1 MNTSVGIVII
11 VICLIL
17 SAFFSSTETAF
28 SSLNRI
34 RVKSLAEKGDK
45 RAALVLK
52 LSDQYDKLLSTIL
65 IGNNI
70 VNIASA
76 SVATVL
82 FIRWFDEE
90 TGPTISTIVTTVIVL
105 IFGEISPKTLAKE
118 SPELFARFSAPI
130 IQVLIYILTP
140 INFLFVQWKKLLS
153 LVFKTSEDTS
163 ISEEELLTMVDEAE
177 SEGGI
182 DEEEG
187 DLIRSAIE
195 FSDVE
200 VVEIFTPR
208 VNIVGIAE
216 DTDNQA
222 IAKLFKETGFSRLP
236 VYRDSIDNIVGIIH
250 EKDFYNEIAPTNR
263 SIDLIVKPPIFVAKT
278 MKIGELLKMLQKNK
292 SHIAVVADEY
302 GGTLGIV
309 TLEDVLEEL
318 VGEIWDEHDRVVEQF
333 WKTGSHEY
341 LARGAADFEDIL
353 ANFGYEDDEIADT
366 YTTVN
371 GWMIDQ
377 LEHIPKQGESL
388 CYKNL
393 DFVVQDADDRHV
405 TLIKVVEHEKDQVP
419 AD

>member
-1 MNTSVGIVII
+1 MNTSVGIII
-11 VICLIL
+11 IIACLIM

-34 RVKSLAEKGDK
+34 RIKSLAEKGDK
-45 RAALVLK
+45 RAALVLR

-82 FIRWFDEE
+82 FIRWAGEE
-90 TGPTISTIVTTVIVL
+90 TGPSLSTIVTTVVVL

-140 INFLFVQWKKLLS
+140 VNLLFVQWKKLLS
-153 LVFKTSEDTS
+153 RVFKTSEDTS

-182 DEEEG
+182 DEQEG

-208 VNIVGIAE
+208 VNIVGISE
-216 DTDNQA
+216 NTDNQT

-236 VYRDSIDNIVGIIH
+236 VYRDSIDNIIGIIH
-250 EKDFYNEIAPTNR
+250 EKDFYNEVAPSNR
-263 SIDLIVKPPIFVAKT
+263 SIDVIVKPPIFVAKT
-278 MKIGELLKMLQKNK
+278 MKIGELLKLLQKNK

-318 VGEIWDEHDRVVEQF
+318 VGEIWDEHDRVVEQC
-333 WKTGSHEY
+333 WKTGNHEY
-341 LARGAADFEDIL
+341 LARGAADFEDVL
-353 ANFGYEDDEIADT
+353 TNFGYEDDEAADT

-377 LEHIPKQGESL
+377 LEHIPKQGETL
-388 CYKNL
+388 TYKNL

-405 TLIKVVEHEKDQVP
+405 TLIKIIEHENCEAP
-419 AD
+419 TA

>member
-1 MNTSVGIVII
+1 MNTSVGIII
-11 VICLIL
+11 IIACLIM

-34 RVKSLAEKGDK
+34 RIKSLAEKGDK
-45 RAALVLK
+45 RAALVLR

-82 FIRWFDEE
+82 FIRWAGEE
-90 TGPTISTIVTTVIVL
+90 TEPSLSTIVTTVVVL

-140 INFLFVQWKKLLS
+140 VNFLFVQWKKLLS
-153 LVFKTSEDTS
+153 RVFKTSEDTS

-182 DEEEG
+182 DEQEG

-208 VNIVGIAE
+208 VNIVGISE
-216 DTDNQA
+216 NTDNQT

-236 VYRDSIDNIVGIIH
+236 VYRDSIDNIIGIIH
-250 EKDFYNEIAPTNR
+250 EKDFYNEVAPSNR
-263 SIDLIVKPPIFVAKT
+263 SIDVIVKPPIFVAKT
-278 MKIGELLKMLQKNK
+278 MKIGELLKLLQKNK

-318 VGEIWDEHDRVVEQF
+318 VGEIWDEHDRVVEQC
-333 WKTGSHEY
+333 WKTGNHEY
-341 LARGAADFEDIL
+341 LARGAADFEDVL
-353 ANFGYEDDEIADT
+353 TNFGYEDDEAADT

-377 LEHIPKQGESL
+377 LEHIPKQGETL
-388 CYKNL
+388 TYKNL

-405 TLIKVVEHEKDQVP
+405 TLIKIIEHENCEAP
-419 AD
+419 TA

>member
-1 MNTSVGIVII
+1 MNTSVGIIII
-11 VICLIL
+11 VACLIM

-45 RAALVLK
+45 RAALVLR

-82 FIRWFDEE
+82 FIRWVGEE
-90 TGPTISTIVTTVIVL
+90 TGPSLSTIVTTVIVL

-182 DEEEG
+182 DEQEG

-208 VNIVGIAE
+208 VNIVGISE
-216 DTDNQA
+216 DTDNQT
-222 IAKLFKETGFSRLP
+222 IAQLFKETGFSRLP
-236 VYRDSIDNIVGIIH
+236 VYRNSIDTIVGIIH
-250 EKDFYNEIAPTNR
+250 EKDFYNEVAPSNR
-263 SIDLIVKPPIFVAKT
+263 SIDVIVKPPIFVAKT
-278 MKIGELLKMLQKNK
+278 MKIGELLKMLQKSK

-318 VGEIWDEHDRVVEQF
+318 VGEIWDEHDRVVEQC
-333 WKTGSHEY
+333 WKTGNHEY
-341 LARGAADFEDIL
+341 LARGAADFEDVL
-353 ANFGYEDDEIADT
+353 TNFGYEDDDVADS

-377 LEHIPKQGESL
+377 LEHIPKQGETL
-388 CYKNL
+388 TYKNL

-405 TLIKVVEHEKDQVP
+405 TLIKIIEHESCEETT
-419 AD
+419 A

>member
-341 LARGAADFEDIL
+341 LARGAADFEDVL

-405 TLIKVVEHEKDQVP
+405 TLIKVVEHEKDQAP

>member
-1 MNTSVGIVII
+1 MNTSVGIII
-11 VICLIL
+11 IIACLIM

-45 RAALVLK
+45 RAALVLR

-82 FIRWFDEE
+82 FIRWVGEE
-90 TGPTISTIVTTVIVL
+90 TGPSLSTIVTTVVVL

-182 DEEEG
+182 DEQEG

-208 VNIVGIAE
+208 VNIVGISE
-216 DTDNQA
+216 DTDNQT
-222 IAKLFKETGFSRLP
+222 IAKLFKDTGFSRLP

-250 EKDFYNEIAPTNR
+250 EKDFYNEVAPSGR
-263 SIDLIVKPPIFVAKT
+263 SIDVIVTPPIFVAKT
-278 MKIGELLKMLQKNK
+278 MKIGELLKTLQKNK

-318 VGEIWDEHDRVVEQF
+318 VGEIWDEHDRVVEQC
-333 WKTGSHEY
+333 WKTGNHEY
-341 LARGAADFEDIL
+341 LARGAADFEDVL
-353 ANFGYEDDEIADT
+353 TNFGYEDDEVADS

-377 LEHIPKQGESL
+377 LEHIPKQGETL
-388 CYKNL
+388 TYKNL

-405 TLIKVVEHEKDQVP
+405 TLIKIIEHETCEAP
-419 AD
+419 TA

>member
-1 MNTSVGIVII
+1 MNTSVGIII
-11 VICLIL
+11 IIACLIM

-34 RVKSLAEKGDK
+34 RVKNLAEKGDK
-45 RAALVLK
+45 RAALVLR

-82 FIRWFDEE
+82 FIRWAGEE
-90 TGPTISTIVTTVIVL
+90 TGPSLSTIVTTVVVL

-140 INFLFVQWKKLLS
+140 VNFLFVQWKKLLS
-153 LVFKTSEDTS
+153 RIFKTSEDTS

-182 DEEEG
+182 DEQEG

-208 VNIVGIAE
+208 VNIVGISE
-216 DTDNQA
+216 DTDNQT

-236 VYRDSIDNIVGIIH
+236 VYRNSIDNIIGIIH
-250 EKDFYNEIAPTNR
+250 EKDFYNEVAPSGR
-263 SIDLIVKPPIFVAKT
+263 SIDVIVTSPIFVAKT

-292 SHIAVVADEY
+292 SHMAVVADEY

-318 VGEIWDEHDRVVEQF
+318 VGEIWDEHDRVVEQC
-333 WKTGSHEY
+333 WKTGNHEY
-341 LARGAADFEDIL
+341 LARGAADFEDVL
-353 ANFGYEDDEIADT
+353 TNFGYEDDEVADS
-366 YTTVN
+366 YTTIN

-377 LEHIPKQGESL
+377 LEHIPKQGETL
-388 CYKNL
+388 TYKNL

-405 TLIKVVEHEKDQVP
+405 TLIKIIEHELCETTTV
-419 AD
+419 

>member
-1 MNTSVGIVII
+1 MNTSVGIIII
-11 VICLIL
+11 VACLIM

-45 RAALVLK
+45 RAALVLR

-82 FIRWFDEE
+82 FIRWVGEE
-90 TGPTISTIVTTVIVL
+90 TGPSLSTIVTTVVVL

-118 SPELFARFSAPI
+118 SPELFARLSAPI

-153 LVFKTSEDTS
+153 LVFKTTEDTS

-182 DEEEG
+182 DEQEG

-208 VNIVGIAE
+208 VNIVGISE
-216 DTDNQA
+216 DTDNQT
-222 IAKLFKETGFSRLP
+222 IAKLFKDTGFSRLP
-236 VYRDSIDNIVGIIH
+236 VYRNSIDNIVGIIH
-250 EKDFYNEIAPTNR
+250 EKDFYNEVAPSNQ
-263 SIDLIVKPPIFVAKT
+263 SIDVIVKPPIFVAKT
-278 MKIGELLKMLQKNK
+278 MKIGELLKMLQKSK

-318 VGEIWDEHDRVVEQF
+318 VGEIWDEHDRVVEQC
-333 WKTGSHEY
+333 WKTGNHEY
-341 LARGAADFEDIL
+341 LARGAADFEDVL
-353 ANFGYEDDEIADT
+353 TNFGYEDDDVADS

-377 LEHIPKQGESL
+377 LEHIPKQGETL
-388 CYKNL
+388 TYKNL

-405 TLIKVVEHEKDQVP
+405 TLIKIIEHEP
-419 AD
+419 CEETTA

>member
-263 SIDLIVKPPIFVAKT
+263 SIDLIVKSPIFVAKT

-341 LARGAADFEDIL
+341 LARGAADFEDVL

-405 TLIKVVEHEKDQVP
+405 TLIKVVEHEKDQAP

>member
-1 MNTSVGIVII
+1 MNTSVGIII
-11 VICLIL
+11 IIACLIM

-45 RAALVLK
+45 RAALVLR

-82 FIRWFDEE
+82 FIRWVGEE
-90 TGPTISTIVTTVIVL
+90 TGPSLSTIVTTVVVL

-130 IQVLIYILTP
+130 IQVLIYVLTP
-140 INFLFVQWKKLLS
+140 VNFLFVQWKKLLS
-153 LVFKTSEDTS
+153 CVFKTSEDTS

-182 DEEEG
+182 DEQEG

-208 VNIVGIAE
+208 VNIVGISE
-216 DTDNQA
+216 NTDNQT

-236 VYRDSIDNIVGIIH
+236 VYRNSIDNIVGIIH
-250 EKDFYNEIAPTNR
+250 EKDFYNEVAPSGR
-263 SIDLIVKPPIFVAKT
+263 SIDVIVTPPIFVAKT
-278 MKIGELLKMLQKNK
+278 MKIGELLKMLQQNK
-292 SHIAVVADEY
+292 SHMAVVADEY

-318 VGEIWDEHDRVVEQF
+318 VGEIWDEHDRVVEQC
-333 WKTGSHEY
+333 WKTGNHEY
-341 LARGAADFEDIL
+341 LARGAADFEDVL
-353 ANFGYEDDEIADT
+353 TNFGYEDDEIADG

-377 LEHIPKQGESL
+377 LEHIPKQGETL
-388 CYKNL
+388 TYKNL

-405 TLIKVVEHEKDQVP
+405 TLIKIIEHETHEAP
-419 AD
+419 TA

>member
-216 DTDNQA
+216 DTDNQT

-250 EKDFYNEIAPTNR
+250 EKDFYNEIAPANR
-263 SIDLIVKPPIFVAKT
+263 SIDIIVKPPIFVAKT

-341 LARGAADFEDIL
+341 LARGAADFEDVL
-353 ANFGYEDDEIADT
+353 ANFGYEDDEIADA

-393 DFVVQDADDRHV
+393 DFIVQDADDRHV
-405 TLIKVVEHEKDQVP
+405 TLIKVVEHEKDQAP

>member
-1 MNTSVGIVII
+1 MNTSVGIII
-11 VICLIL
+11 IIACLIM

-34 RVKSLAEKGDK
+34 RIKSLAEKGDK
-45 RAALVLK
+45 RAALVLR

-82 FIRWFDEE
+82 FIRWAGEE
-90 TGPTISTIVTTVIVL
+90 TGPSLSTIVTTVVVL

-140 INFLFVQWKKLLS
+140 VNFLFVQWKKLLS
-153 LVFKTSEDTS
+153 RVFKTSEDTS

-182 DEEEG
+182 DEQEG

-208 VNIVGIAE
+208 VNIVGISE
-216 DTDNQA
+216 NTDNQT

-236 VYRDSIDNIVGIIH
+236 VYRDSIDNIIGIIH
-250 EKDFYNEIAPTNR
+250 EKDFYNEVAPSNR
-263 SIDLIVKPPIFVAKT
+263 SIDVIVKPPIFVAKT
-278 MKIGELLKMLQKNK
+278 MKIGELLKLLQKNK

-318 VGEIWDEHDRVVEQF
+318 VGEIWDEHDRVVEQC
-333 WKTGSHEY
+333 WKTGNHEY
-341 LARGAADFEDIL
+341 LARGAADFEDVL
-353 ANFGYEDDEIADT
+353 TNFGYEDDEAADT

-377 LEHIPKQGESL
+377 LEHIPKQGETL
-388 CYKNL
+388 TYKNL
-393 DFVVQDADDRHV
+393 DFIVQDADDRHV
-405 TLIKVVEHEKDQVP
+405 TLIKIIEHENCEAP
-419 AD
+419 TA

>member
-1 MNTSVGIVII
+1 MNTSVGIIII
-11 VICLIL
+11 VACLIM

-45 RAALVLK
+45 RAALVLR

-82 FIRWFDEE
+82 FIRWVGEE
-90 TGPTISTIVTTVIVL
+90 TGPSLSTIVTTVIVL

-182 DEEEG
+182 DEQEG

-208 VNIVGIAE
+208 VNIVGISE
-216 DTDNQA
+216 DTDNQT
-222 IAKLFKETGFSRLP
+222 IAQLFKETGFSRLP
-236 VYRDSIDNIVGIIH
+236 VYRNSIDNIFGIIH
-250 EKDFYNEIAPTNR
+250 EKDFYNEVAPSNR
-263 SIDLIVKPPIFVAKT
+263 SIDVIVKPPIFVAKT
-278 MKIGELLKMLQKNK
+278 MKIGELLKMLQKSK

-318 VGEIWDEHDRVVEQF
+318 VGEIWDEHDRVVEQC
-333 WKTGSHEY
+333 WKTGNHEY
-341 LARGAADFEDIL
+341 LARGAADFEDVL
-353 ANFGYEDDEIADT
+353 TNFGYEDDDVADS
-366 YTTVN
+366 YATVN

-377 LEHIPKQGESL
+377 LEHIPKQGETL
-388 CYKNL
+388 TYKNL

-405 TLIKVVEHEKDQVP
+405 TLIKIIEHEP
-419 AD
+419 CEETTA

>member
-1 MNTSVGIVII
+1 MNTSVGIIII
-11 VICLIL
+11 VACLIM

-45 RAALVLK
+45 RAALVLR

-82 FIRWFDEE
+82 FIRWVGEE
-90 TGPTISTIVTTVIVL
+90 TGPSLSTIVTTVIVL

-130 IQVLIYILTP
+130 IQVLIYILTT
-140 INFLFVQWKKLLS
+140 IKFMFVQWKKLLS

-182 DEEEG
+182 DEQEG

-208 VNIVGIAE
+208 VNIVGISE
-216 DTDNQA
+216 DTDNQT
-222 IAKLFKETGFSRLP
+222 IAQLFKETGFSRLP
-236 VYRDSIDNIVGIIH
+236 VYRNSIDNIVGIIH
-250 EKDFYNEIAPTNR
+250 EKDFYNEVAPSNR
-263 SIDLIVKPPIFVAKT
+263 SIDVIVKPPIFVAKT
-278 MKIGELLKMLQKNK
+278 MKIGELLKMLQKSK

-318 VGEIWDEHDRVVEQF
+318 VGEIWDEHDRVVEQC
-333 WKTGSHEY
+333 WKTGNHEY
-341 LARGAADFEDIL
+341 LARGAADFEDVL
-353 ANFGYEDDEIADT
+353 TNFGYEDDDVADS
-366 YTTVN
+366 YATVN

-377 LEHIPKQGESL
+377 LEHIPKQGETL
-388 CYKNL
+388 TYKNL

-405 TLIKVVEHEKDQVP
+405 TLIKIIEHEP
-419 AD
+419 CEETTA

>member
-1 MNTSVGIVII
+1 MNTSVGIII
-11 VICLIL
+11 IIACLIM

-45 RAALVLK
+45 RAALVLR

-82 FIRWFDEE
+82 FIRWVGEE
-90 TGPTISTIVTTVIVL
+90 TGPSLSTIVTTVVVL

-182 DEEEG
+182 DEQEG

-208 VNIVGIAE
+208 VNIVGISE
-216 DTDNQA
+216 DTDNQT
-222 IAKLFKETGFSRLP
+222 IAKLFKDTGFSRLP

-250 EKDFYNEIAPTNR
+250 EKDFYNEVAPSGR
-263 SIDLIVKPPIFVAKT
+263 SIDVIVTPPIFVAKT
-278 MKIGELLKMLQKNK
+278 MKIGELLKTLLKNK

-318 VGEIWDEHDRVVEQF
+318 VGEIWDEHDRVVEQC
-333 WKTGSHEY
+333 WKTDNHEY
-341 LARGAADFEDIL
+341 LARGAADFEDVL
-353 ANFGYEDDEIADT
+353 TNFGYEDDEVADS

-377 LEHIPKQGESL
+377 LEHIPKQGETL
-388 CYKNL
+388 TYKNL

-405 TLIKVVEHEKDQVP
+405 TLIKIIEHETCEAP
-419 AD
+419 TA

>member
-1 MNTSVGIVII
+1 MNTSVGIII
-11 VICLIL
+11 IIACLIM

-28 SSLNRI
+28 SSVNRI

-45 RAALVLK
+45 RAALVLR

-82 FIRWFDEE
+82 FIRWVGEE
-90 TGPTISTIVTTVIVL
+90 TGPSLSTIVTTVVVL

-182 DEEEG
+182 DEQEG

-208 VNIVGIAE
+208 VNIVGISE
-216 DTDNQA
+216 DTDNQT
-222 IAKLFKETGFSRLP
+222 IAKLFKDTGFSRLP

-250 EKDFYNEIAPTNR
+250 EKDFYNEVAPSGR
-263 SIDLIVKPPIFVAKT
+263 SIDVIVTPPIFVAKT
-278 MKIGELLKMLQKNK
+278 MKIGELLKTLQKNK

-318 VGEIWDEHDRVVEQF
+318 VGEIWDEHDRVVEQC
-333 WKTGSHEY
+333 WKTGNHEY
-341 LARGAADFEDIL
+341 LARGAADFEDVL
-353 ANFGYEDDEIADT
+353 TNFGYEDDEVADS

-377 LEHIPKQGESL
+377 LEHIPKQGETL
-388 CYKNL
+388 TYKNL

-405 TLIKVVEHEKDQVP
+405 TLIKIIEHETCEAP
-419 AD
+419 TA

>member
-1 MNTSVGIVII
+1 MNTSVGIII
-11 VICLIL
+11 IIACLIM

-45 RAALVLK
+45 RAALVLR

-82 FIRWFDEE
+82 FIRWAGEE
-90 TGPTISTIVTTVIVL
+90 TGPSLSTIVTTVVVL

-140 INFLFVQWKKLLS
+140 VNFLFVQWKKLLS
-153 LVFKTSEDTS
+153 RVFKTSEDTS

-182 DEEEG
+182 DEQEG

-208 VNIVGIAE
+208 VNIVGISE
-216 DTDNQA
+216 NTDNQT

-236 VYRDSIDNIVGIIH
+236 VYRDSIDNIIGIIH
-250 EKDFYNEIAPTNR
+250 EKDFYNEVSPSNR
-263 SIDLIVKPPIFVAKT
+263 SIDVIVKPPIFVAKT
-278 MKIGELLKMLQKNK
+278 MKIGELLKLLQKNK

-318 VGEIWDEHDRVVEQF
+318 VGEIWDEHDRVVEQC
-333 WKTGSHEY
+333 WKTGNHEY
-341 LARGAADFEDIL
+341 LARGAADFEDVL
-353 ANFGYEDDEIADT
+353 TNFGYEDDEAADT

-377 LEHIPKQGESL
+377 LEHIPKQGETL
-388 CYKNL
+388 TYKNL

-405 TLIKVVEHEKDQVP
+405 TLIKIIEHEP
-419 AD
+419 CEEPTA

>member
-1 MNTSVGIVII
+1 MNTSVGIIII
-11 VICLIL
+11 VACLIM

-45 RAALVLK
+45 RAALVLR

-82 FIRWFDEE
+82 FIRWVGEE
-90 TGPTISTIVTTVIVL
+90 TGPSLSTIVTTVIVL

-182 DEEEG
+182 DEQEG

-208 VNIVGIAE
+208 VNIVGISE
-216 DTDNQA
+216 DTDNQT
-222 IAKLFKETGFSRLP
+222 IDKLFKEP
-236 VYRDSIDNIVGIIH
+236 V
-250 EKDFYNEIAPTNR
+250 FPACR
-263 SIDLIVKPPIFVAKT
+263 SIGTPLIISSASFMKRTSITRSLPPT
-278 MKIGELLKMLQKNK
+278 
-292 SHIAVVADEY
+292 
-302 GGTLGIV
+302 
-309 TLEDVLEEL
+309 
-318 VGEIWDEHDRVVEQF
+318 DR
-333 WKTGSHEY
+333 S
-341 LARGAADFEDIL
+341 
-353 ANFGYEDDEIADT
+353 
-366 YTTVN
+366 
-371 GWMIDQ
+371 M
-377 LEHIPKQGESL
+377 
-388 CYKNL
+388 
-393 DFVVQDADDRHV
+393 
-405 TLIKVVEHEKDQVP
+405 
-419 AD
+419 

>member
-1 MNTSVGIVII
+1 MNTSVGIII
-11 VICLIL
+11 IIACLIM

-28 SSLNRI
+28 SSVNRI

-45 RAALVLK
+45 RAALVLR

-82 FIRWFDEE
+82 FIRWVGEE
-90 TGPTISTIVTTVIVL
+90 TGPSLSTIVTTVVVL

-177 SEGGI
+177 SEDGI
-182 DEEEG
+182 DEQEG

-208 VNIVGIAE
+208 VNIVGISE
-216 DTDNQA
+216 DTDNQT
-222 IAKLFKETGFSRLP
+222 ISKLFKDTGFSRLP

-250 EKDFYNEIAPTNR
+250 EKDFYNEVAPSGR
-263 SIDLIVKPPIFVAKT
+263 SIDVIVTPPIFVAKT
-278 MKIGELLKMLQKNK
+278 MKIGELLKTLQKNK

-318 VGEIWDEHDRVVEQF
+318 VGEIWDEHDRVVEQC
-333 WKTGSHEY
+333 WKTGNHEY
-341 LARGAADFEDIL
+341 LARGAADFEDVL
-353 ANFGYEDDEIADT
+353 TNFGYEDDEVADS

-377 LEHIPKQGESL
+377 LEHIPKQGETL
-388 CYKNL
+388 TYKNL

-405 TLIKVVEHEKDQVP
+405 TLIKIIEHETCEAP
-419 AD
+419 TA

>member
-1 MNTSVGIVII
+1 MNTSVGIII
-11 VICLIL
+11 IIACLIM

-45 RAALVLK
+45 RAALVLR

-82 FIRWFDEE
+82 FIRWVGEE
-90 TGPTISTIVTTVIVL
+90 TGPSLSTIVTTVVVL

-182 DEEEG
+182 DEQES

-208 VNIVGIAE
+208 VNIVGISE
-216 DTDNQA
+216 DTDNQT
-222 IAKLFKETGFSRLP
+222 IAKLFKDTGFSRLP

-250 EKDFYNEIAPTNR
+250 EKDFYNEVAPSGR
-263 SIDLIVKPPIFVAKT
+263 SIDVIVTPPIFVAKT

-318 VGEIWDEHDRVVEQF
+318 VGEIWDEHDRVVEQC
-333 WKTGSHEY
+333 WKTGNHEY
-341 LARGAADFEDIL
+341 LARGAADFEDVL
-353 ANFGYEDDEIADT
+353 TNFGYEDDEVADS

-377 LEHIPKQGESL
+377 LEHIPKQGETL
-388 CYKNL
+388 TYKNL

-405 TLIKVVEHEKDQVP
+405 TLIKIIEHETCEAP
-419 AD
+419 TA

>member
-1 MNTSVGIVII
+1 MNTSVGIII
-11 VICLIL
+11 IIACLIM

-34 RVKSLAEKGDK
+34 RIKSLAEKGDK
-45 RAALVLK
+45 RAALVLR
-52 LSDQYDKLLSTIL
+52 LADQYDKLLSTIL

-82 FIRWFDEE
+82 FIRWAGEE
-90 TGPTISTIVTTVIVL
+90 TGPSLSTIVTTVVVL

-118 SPELFARFSAPI
+118 SPELFARLSAPI

-153 LVFKTSEDTS
+153 LVFKTAEDTS

-182 DEEEG
+182 DEQEG

-208 VNIVGIAE
+208 VNIVGISE
-216 DTDNQA
+216 NTDNQT

-250 EKDFYNEIAPTNR
+250 EKDFYNEVAPSNR
-263 SIDLIVKPPIFVAKT
+263 SIDVIVKPPIFVAKT

-318 VGEIWDEHDRVVEQF
+318 VGEIWDEHDRVVEQC
-333 WKTGSHEY
+333 WKTGNHEY
-341 LARGAADFEDIL
+341 LARGAADFEDVL
-353 ANFGYEDDEIADT
+353 TNFGYENDEAADT

-377 LEHIPKQGESL
+377 LEHIPKQGETL
-388 CYKNL
+388 TYKNL

-405 TLIKVVEHEKDQVP
+405 LLIKIIEHENCETP
-419 AD
+419 TA

>member
-1 MNTSVGIVII
+1 MNTSVGIII
-11 VICLIL
+11 IIACLIM

-34 RVKSLAEKGDK
+34 RIKSLAEKGDK
-45 RAALVLK
+45 RAALVLR

-82 FIRWFDEE
+82 FIRWAGEE
-90 TGPTISTIVTTVIVL
+90 TGPSLSTIVTTVVVL

-140 INFLFVQWKKLLS
+140 VNFLFVQWKKLLS
-153 LVFKTSEDTS
+153 RVFKTSEDTS

-182 DEEEG
+182 DEQEG

-208 VNIVGIAE
+208 VNIVGISE
-216 DTDNQA
+216 NTDNQT

-236 VYRDSIDNIVGIIH
+236 VYRDSIDNIIGIIH
-250 EKDFYNEIAPTNR
+250 EKDFYNEVAPSNR
-263 SIDLIVKPPIFVAKT
+263 SIDVIVKPPIFVAKT
-278 MKIGELLKMLQKNK
+278 MKIGELLKLLQKNK

-318 VGEIWDEHDRVVEQF
+318 VGEIWDEHDRVVEQC
-333 WKTGSHEY
+333 WKTGNHEY
-341 LARGAADFEDIL
+341 LARGAADFEDVL
-353 ANFGYEDDEIADT
+353 TNFGYEDDEAVDT

-377 LEHIPKQGESL
+377 LEHIPKQGETL
-388 CYKNL
+388 TYKNL

-405 TLIKVVEHEKDQVP
+405 TLIKIIEHENCEAP
-419 AD
+419 TA

>member
-1 MNTSVGIVII
+1 MNTTVGIIII
-11 VICLIL
+11 VACLIM

-45 RAALVLK
+45 RMALVLR

-82 FIRWFDEE
+82 FIRWVGEE
-90 TGPTISTIVTTVIVL
+90 TGPSLSTIVTTVIVL

-163 ISEEELLTMVDEAE
+163 ISEEELMTMVDEAE

-182 DEEEG
+182 DEQEG
-187 DLIRSAIE
+187 NLIRSAIE

-208 VNIVGIAE
+208 VNIVGISE
-216 DTDNQA
+216 DTDNQT

-236 VYRDSIDNIVGIIH
+236 VYRNSIDNIVGIIH
-250 EKDFYNEIAPTNR
+250 EKDFYNEVAPSNR
-263 SIDLIVKPPIFVAKT
+263 SIDVIVKPPIFVAKT
-278 MKIGELLKMLQKNK
+278 MKIGELLKMLQKSK

-318 VGEIWDEHDRVVEQF
+318 VGEIWDEHDRVVEQC
-333 WKTGSHEY
+333 WKTGNHEY
-341 LARGAADFEDIL
+341 LARGAADFEDVL
-353 ANFGYEDDEIADT
+353 TNFGYEDDEVADS
-366 YTTVN
+366 YATVN

-377 LEHIPKQGESL
+377 LEHIPKQGETL
-388 CYKNL
+388 TYKNL
-393 DFVVQDADDRHV
+393 DFIVQDADDRHV
-405 TLIKVVEHEKDQVP
+405 TLIKIIEHEP
-419 AD
+419 CEETTA

>member
-1 MNTSVGIVII
+1 MNTSVGIII
-11 VICLIL
+11 IIACLIM

-45 RAALVLK
+45 RAALVLR

-82 FIRWFDEE
+82 FIRWVGEE
-90 TGPTISTIVTTVIVL
+90 TGPSLSTIVTTVVVL

-182 DEEEG
+182 DEQES

-208 VNIVGIAE
+208 VNIVGISE
-216 DTDNQA
+216 DTDNQT
-222 IAKLFKETGFSRLP
+222 IAKLFKDTGFSRLP
-236 VYRDSIDNIVGIIH
+236 IYRDSIDNIVGIIH
-250 EKDFYNEIAPTNR
+250 EKDFYNEVAPSGR
-263 SIDLIVKPPIFVAKT
+263 SIDVIVTPPIFVAKT

-318 VGEIWDEHDRVVEQF
+318 VGEIWDEHDRVVEQC
-333 WKTGSHEY
+333 WKTGNHEY
-341 LARGAADFEDIL
+341 LARGAADFEDVL
-353 ANFGYEDDEIADT
+353 TNFGYEDDEVADS

-377 LEHIPKQGESL
+377 LEHIPKQGETL
-388 CYKNL
+388 TYKNL

-405 TLIKVVEHEKDQVP
+405 TLIKIIEHETCEAP
-419 AD
+419 TA

>member
-1 MNTSVGIVII
+1 MNTSVGIII
-11 VICLIL
+11 IIACLIM

-34 RVKSLAEKGDK
+34 RIKSLTEKGDK
-45 RAALVLK
+45 RAALVLR
-52 LSDQYDKLLSTIL
+52 LADQYDKLLSTIL

-82 FIRWFDEE
+82 FIRWAGEK
-90 TGPTISTIVTTVIVL
+90 TGPSLSTIVTTVVVL

-118 SPELFARFSAPI
+118 SPELFARLSAPI

-153 LVFKTSEDTS
+153 LVFKTAEDTS

-182 DEEEG
+182 DEQEG

-208 VNIVGIAE
+208 VNIVGISE
-216 DTDNQA
+216 NTDNQT

-250 EKDFYNEIAPTNR
+250 EKDFYNEVAPSNR
-263 SIDLIVKPPIFVAKT
+263 SIDVIVKPPIFVAET

-318 VGEIWDEHDRVVEQF
+318 VGEIWDEHDRVVEQC
-333 WKTGSHEY
+333 WKTGNHEY
-341 LARGAADFEDIL
+341 LARGAADFEDVL
-353 ANFGYEDDEIADT
+353 TNFGYENDEAADT

-377 LEHIPKQGESL
+377 LEHIPKQGETL
-388 CYKNL
+388 TYKNL

-405 TLIKVVEHEKDQVP
+405 TLIKIIEHENCETP
-419 AD
+419 TA

>member
-1 MNTSVGIVII
+1 MNTTVGIIII
-11 VICLIL
+11 VACLIM

-45 RAALVLK
+45 RMALVLR

-82 FIRWFDEE
+82 FIRWVGEE
-90 TGPTISTIVTTVIVL
+90 TGPSLSTIVTTVIVL

-153 LVFKTSEDTS
+153 HVFKTSEDTS
-163 ISEEELLTMVDEAE
+163 ISEEELMTMVDEAE

-182 DEEEG
+182 DEQEG
-187 DLIRSAIE
+187 NLIRSAIE

-208 VNIVGIAE
+208 VNIVGISE
-216 DTDNQA
+216 DTDNQT

-236 VYRDSIDNIVGIIH
+236 VYRNSIDNIVGIIH
-250 EKDFYNEIAPTNR
+250 EKDFYNEVAPSNR
-263 SIDLIVKPPIFVAKT
+263 SIDVIVKPPIFVAKT
-278 MKIGELLKMLQKNK
+278 MKIGELLKMLQKSK

-318 VGEIWDEHDRVVEQF
+318 VGEIWDEHDRVVEQY
-333 WKTGSHEY
+333 WKTGNHEY
-341 LARGAADFEDIL
+341 LARGAADFEDVL
-353 ANFGYEDDEIADT
+353 TNFGYEDDEVADS

-377 LEHIPKQGESL
+377 LEHIPKQGETL
-388 CYKNL
+388 TYKNL
-393 DFVVQDADDRHV
+393 DFIVQDADDRHV
-405 TLIKVVEHEKDQVP
+405 TLIKIIEHEP
-419 AD
+419 CEETTA

>member
-11 VICLIL
+11 VICLIM

-208 VNIVGIAE
+208 VNIVGIAA
-216 DTDNQA
+216 DTDNQT

-250 EKDFYNEIAPTNR
+250 EKDFYNEIAPKNR
-263 SIDLIVKPPIFVAKT
+263 SIDIIVKPPIFVAKT

-341 LARGAADFEDIL
+341 LARGAADFEDVL
-353 ANFGYEDDEIADT
+353 ANFGYEDDEIADA

-388 CYKNL
+388 TYKNL
-393 DFVVQDADDRHV
+393 DFIVQDADDRHV
-405 TLIKVVEHEKDQVP
+405 TLIKVVEHEKDESP

>member
-1 MNTSVGIVII
+1 MNTSVGIII
-11 VICLIL
+11 IIACLIM

-34 RVKSLAEKGDK
+34 RIKSLAEKGDK
-45 RAALVLK
+45 RAALVLR

-65 IGNNI
+65 TANNI

-82 FIRWFDEE
+82 FIRWAGEE
-90 TGPTISTIVTTVIVL
+90 TGPSLSTIVTTVVVL

-140 INFLFVQWKKLLS
+140 VNFLFVQWKKLLS
-153 LVFKTSEDTS
+153 RVFKTSEDTS

-182 DEEEG
+182 DEQEG

-208 VNIVGIAE
+208 VNIVGISE
-216 DTDNQA
+216 NTDNQT

-236 VYRDSIDNIVGIIH
+236 VYRDSIDNIIGIIH
-250 EKDFYNEIAPTNR
+250 EKDFYNEVAPSNR
-263 SIDLIVKPPIFVAKT
+263 SIDVIVKPPIFVAKT
-278 MKIGELLKMLQKNK
+278 MKIGELLKLLQKNK

-318 VGEIWDEHDRVVEQF
+318 VGEIWDEHDRVVEQC
-333 WKTGSHEY
+333 WKTGNHEY
-341 LARGAADFEDIL
+341 LARGAADFEDVL
-353 ANFGYEDDEIADT
+353 TNFGYEDDEAVDT

-377 LEHIPKQGESL
+377 LEHIPKQGETL
-388 CYKNL
+388 TYKNL

-405 TLIKVVEHEKDQVP
+405 TLIKIIEHENCEAP
-419 AD
+419 TA

>member
-1 MNTSVGIVII
+1 MNTSVGIII
-11 VICLIL
+11 IIACLIM

-34 RVKSLAEKGDK
+34 RVKSLAEKGDR
-45 RAALVLK
+45 RAALVLR

-82 FIRWFDEE
+82 FIRWAGEE
-90 TGPTISTIVTTVIVL
+90 TGPSLSTIVTTVVVL

-140 INFLFVQWKKLLS
+140 VNFLFVQWKKLLS
-153 LVFKTSEDTS
+153 RIFKTSEDTS

-182 DEEEG
+182 DEQEG

-208 VNIVGIAE
+208 VNIVGISE
-216 DTDNQA
+216 DTDNQT
-222 IAKLFKETGFSRLP
+222 IAKLFKETGYSRLP
-236 VYRDSIDNIVGIIH
+236 VYRNSIDNIIGIIH
-250 EKDFYNEIAPTNR
+250 EKDFYNEVAPSGR
-263 SIDLIVKPPIFVAKT
+263 SIDVIITSPIFVAKT
-278 MKIGELLKMLQKNK
+278 MKIGELLKMLQQHK
-292 SHIAVVADEY
+292 SHMAVVADEY

-318 VGEIWDEHDRVVEQF
+318 VGEIWDEHDRVVEQC
-333 WKTGSHEY
+333 WQTGNHEY
-341 LARGAADFEDIL
+341 LARGAADFEDVL
-353 ANFGYEDDEIADT
+353 TNFGYEDDEVADS

-377 LEHIPKQGESL
+377 LEHIPKQGETL
-388 CYKNL
+388 TYKNL
-393 DFVVQDADDRHV
+393 DFIVQDADDRHV
-405 TLIKVVEHEKDQVP
+405 TLIKIIEHETCEAPP
-419 AD
+419 A

>member
-1 MNTSVGIVII
+1 MNTSVGIII
-11 VICLIL
+11 IIACLIM

-45 RAALVLK
+45 RAALMLR

-82 FIRWFDEE
+82 FIRWVGEE
-90 TGPTISTIVTTVIVL
+90 TGPSLSTIVTTVVVL

-182 DEEEG
+182 DEQEG

-208 VNIVGIAE
+208 VNIVGISE
-216 DTDNQA
+216 DTDNQT
-222 IAKLFKETGFSRLP
+222 IAKLFKDTGFSRLP

-250 EKDFYNEIAPTNR
+250 EKDFYNEVAPSGR
-263 SIDLIVKPPIFVAKT
+263 SIDVIVTPPIFVAKT

-318 VGEIWDEHDRVVEQF
+318 VGEIWDEHDRVVEQC
-333 WKTGSHEY
+333 WKTGNHEY
-341 LARGAADFEDIL
+341 LARGAADFEDVL
-353 ANFGYEDDEIADT
+353 TSFGYEDDEVADS

-377 LEHIPKQGESL
+377 LEHIPKQGETL
-388 CYKNL
+388 TYKNL

-405 TLIKVVEHEKDQVP
+405 TLIKIIEHETCEAP
-419 AD
+419 TA

>member
-1 MNTSVGIVII
+1 MNTSVGIIII
-11 VICLIL
+11 VACLIM

-45 RAALVLK
+45 RAALVLR

-82 FIRWFDEE
+82 FIRWVGEE
-90 TGPTISTIVTTVIVL
+90 TGPSLSTIVTTVIVL

-182 DEEEG
+182 DEQEG

-208 VNIVGIAE
+208 VNIVGISE
-216 DTDNQA
+216 DTDNQT

-236 VYRDSIDNIVGIIH
+236 VYRNSIDNIVGIIH
-250 EKDFYNEIAPTNR
+250 EKDFYNEVAPSNR
-263 SIDLIVKPPIFVAKT
+263 SIDVIVKPPIFVAKT
-278 MKIGELLKMLQKNK
+278 MKIGELLKMLQKSK

-318 VGEIWDEHDRVVEQF
+318 VGEIWDEHDRVVEQC
-333 WKTGSHEY
+333 WKTGNHEY
-341 LARGAADFEDIL
+341 LARGAADFEDVLI
-353 ANFGYEDDEIADT
+353 NFGYEDDDVADS

-377 LEHIPKQGESL
+377 LEHIPKQGETL
-388 CYKNL
+388 TYKNL

-405 TLIKVVEHEKDQVP
+405 TLIKIIEHESCEETT
-419 AD
+419 A